1 MALEF
6 PQNLSTKFNVE
17 LKVESQNSK
26 KDFENLQEYTKY
38 LSDKYGVNAGQR
50 MISGVPTTIN
60 VSSAFIKEAFE
71 NPDKRKFLEE
81 NLEAMQSLEVALR
94 TQAIISPSSEMTHAG
109 FIVDE
114 SGNISMF
121 SGGKTKDSWVSKN
134 KTNSWQ
140 NTSSSADELEKI
152 LEKARKRQKEFEE
165 NLEKSLKK
173 AEEKA
178 KQLQEEL
185 QSHATQNQIK
195 NAQTT
200 LSKDLS
206 FEFEVSGKD
215 MSELL
220 ENFKITL
227 NNITSSNALLDL
239 KA

>member
-17 LKVESQNSK
+17 FNKVESQNSK

-81 NLEAMQSLEVALR
+81 NLEAMQSLEPALR
-94 TQAIISPSSEMTHAG
+94 MLAIISPSSEMTHAG

-140 NTSSSADELEKI
+140 NTSSSTDELEKI

-185 QSHATQNQIK
+185 QSHATQNQTK
-195 NAQTT
+195 QTT
-200 LSKDLS
+200 